1 MLADHWNYH
10 PCAHGVILTRETSF
24 DVIHDIGK
32 SLKTK
37 GKHDS
42 NRGIGNYPMPR
53 ITLWHKRL
61 SFLAEV
67 NKTS

>member
-1 MLADHWNYH
+1 
-10 PCAHGVILTRETSF
+10 
-24 DVIHDIGK
+24 VIHNIGK
-32 SLKTK
+32 SLETK
-37 GKHDS
+37 GENDS
-42 NRGIGNYPMPR
+42 DKGIGNYPMLR